1 MSLKTTKVTDTNDK
15 AIFLFTSNKALEEQ
29 TLLELSSL
37 NNATSSPEID
47 LSNIVYEIN
56 GNMIIN
62 FENDTTNILNLK
74 NDGNWGMKPNEDR
87 IRGTN
92 NLSIT
97 STGKFK
103 MVLEL
108 QKVKGFN

>member
-56 GNMIIN
+56 GNMIVN
-62 FENDTTNILNLK
+62 FESDTTNILNLK

>member
-29 TLLELSSL
+29 TLLDLSTL
-37 NNATSSPEID
+37 DNATSSPEID
-47 LSNIVYEIN
+47 LSNILYEVD
-56 GNMIIN
+56 GSMVVN

-74 NDGNWGMKPNEDR
+74 NDGNWGMKPNEYR

-103 MVLEL
+103 VVLEI

>member
-56 GNMIIN
+56 GNMIVN
-62 FENDTTNILNLK
+62 FESDTTNILNLK

-108 QKVKGFN
+108 KKVKRIN

>member
-1 MSLKTTKVTDTNDK
+1 MV
-15 AIFLFTSNKALEEQ
+15 
-29 TLLELSSL
+29 
-37 NNATSSPEID
+37 
-47 LSNIVYEIN
+47 V
-56 GNMIIN
+56 N

-92 NLSIT
+92 NLSIS

-103 MVLEL
+103 VVLEI